1 MAEEASHQSGNLDVV
16 QVPGQKRE
24 YIVTLT
30 GVELHGKETLEV
42 ICTSEPDKADEM
54 ISWIRRSACGS
65 YPHIMGVDVEFTKND
80 EPPQM
85 AAVLQISVEGLCL
98 VYHIAAATKWPKRLK
113 ELLQEEKLF
122 TFAGFSIKNDR
133 DKLKLSGLE
142 INPNKHIDIQRN
154 WRVPYNG
161 KPYDSL
167 ADVAA
172 SVIHPFY
179 RKMKKKIDREAD
191 HKLWG
196 DSPLPNYLI
205 EYATIDAYA
214 TYKSWKIIGNIKRG
228 LEISKEQQADPYYHC
243 HYAG

>member
-1 MAEEASHQSGNLDVV
+1 
-16 QVPGQKRE
+16 
-24 YIVTLT
+24 
-30 GVELHGKETLEV
+30 
-42 ICTSEPDKADEM
+42 
-54 ISWIRRSACGS
+54 
-65 YPHIMGVDVEFTKND
+65 
-80 EPPQM
+80 M
-85 AAVLQISVEGLCL
+85 AAVLQFCVEGLCL

-113 ELLQEEKLF
+113 EFLQEEKLF

-133 DKLKLSGLE
+133 DKLNMYGLE

-179 RKMKKKIDREAD
+179 SKMKNKTDKQAD
-191 HKLWG
+191 YKLWAV
-196 DSPLPNYLI
+196 SPLPDYFI
-205 EYATIDAYA
+205 DYATIDAYT
-214 TYKSWKIIGNIKRG
+214 TYKSWKIINNIKRG
-228 LEISKEQQADPYYHC
+228 LEISKEQEEDPYYHC